1 MMKKS
6 IIKKLFI
13 RLSKILGYEIIDQN
27 EFYSPTLEKKIDENL
42 SSIDKS
48 IVLPLGEVKLTRKVK
63 SLLILFRTNTN
74 IEIWDQNRKRLFEYP
89 KAEYAL
95 RSLYSLIK
103 SIKYLLN
110 KYSNIEVKLKIIDD
124 KSNEENL
131 SNIKELVSKSN
142 LNIEIINHDNKEH
155 NDVIKKQTSNETF
168 ANLSSLLKCFE
179 MGKKD
184 GKDLIFFVEDDYLH
198 FETALEEMISSYE
211 RISSQT
217 NRELFICPSDYPFFY
232 MNNEKTSLLIG
243 SKRHWRTINKTL
255 CTLLTSHRFID
266 KYWSNFYNNC
276 LDRHDPFEK
285 YLNELYQKE
294 ICISPLKSLSV
305 HFANINS
312 SYGLSPYID
321 YKSLWEENDY
331 K

>member
-1 MMKKS
+1 MKKS

-27 EFYSPTLEKKIDENL
+27 EFYSPTLEKKIDEDL
-42 SSIDKS
+42 SNIDKS

-131 SNIKELVSKSN
+131 TKIK
-142 LNIEIINHDNKEH
+142 
-155 NDVIKKQTSNETF
+155 
-168 ANLSSLLKCFE
+168 
-179 MGKKD
+179 
-184 GKDLIFFVEDDYLH
+184 
-198 FETALEEMISSYE
+198 
-211 RISSQT
+211 
-217 NRELFICPSDYPFFY
+217 
-232 MNNEKTSLLIG
+232 
-243 SKRHWRTINKTL
+243 
-255 CTLLTSHRFID
+255 
-266 KYWSNFYNNC
+266 
-276 LDRHDPFEK
+276 
-285 YLNELYQKE
+285 
-294 ICISPLKSLSV
+294 
-305 HFANINS
+305 
-312 SYGLSPYID
+312 
-321 YKSLWEENDY
+321 
-331 K
+331 

>member
-1 MMKKS
+1 MKKS

-42 SSIDKS
+42 SNIDKS

-131 SNIKELVSKSN
+131 TKIK
-142 LNIEIINHDNKEH
+142 
-155 NDVIKKQTSNETF
+155 
-168 ANLSSLLKCFE
+168 
-179 MGKKD
+179 
-184 GKDLIFFVEDDYLH
+184 
-198 FETALEEMISSYE
+198 
-211 RISSQT
+211 
-217 NRELFICPSDYPFFY
+217 
-232 MNNEKTSLLIG
+232 
-243 SKRHWRTINKTL
+243 
-255 CTLLTSHRFID
+255 
-266 KYWSNFYNNC
+266 
-276 LDRHDPFEK
+276 
-285 YLNELYQKE
+285 
-294 ICISPLKSLSV
+294 
-305 HFANINS
+305 
-312 SYGLSPYID
+312 
-321 YKSLWEENDY
+321 
-331 K
+331 